1 MPPNT
6 VHFVLSAQ
14 KSLLTGSNLFLT
26 ENWFDSLMNILLTH
40 IYGQTISNSA
50 HPGMHI
56 YAFHQVEFYV
66 NLVESYCMQGIIEF
80 WLLKSLDTEQICWPD
95 AQLSSLDLV
104 KLEELLALGKLPSQP
119 SLCALI
125 LITIHSH
132 KLTPQLDDQDP
143 TYWPAWYMADRHLAQ
158 TAAKMLLKLVVH
170 DQKIKETY
178 EEMAQD
184 LDAILSEIPFDRHQQ
199 DLLDPSESNVGFQ
212 HQ

>member
-1 MPPNT
+1 MSFGYQN
-6 VHFVLSAQ
+6 
-14 KSLLTGSNLFLT
+14 
-26 ENWFDSLMNILLTH
+26 
-40 IYGQTISNSA
+40 
-50 HPGMHI
+50 
-56 YAFHQVEFYV
+56 
-66 NLVESYCMQGIIEF
+66 
-80 WLLKSLDTEQICWPD
+80 LDTEQICWPD

-104 KLEELLALGKLPSQP
+104 KLEELLALGKVPSQP

-143 TYWPAWYMADRHLAQ
+143 TYWPAGYMADRHLAQ

-184 LDAILSEIPFDRHQQ
+184 LDAILSKIPFDRCQQ

-212 HQ
+212 HQQGPFDDVLVESLFLKDKTAPFGSRDYIY